1 MYRKVI
7 FSTLFAWMLLF
18 FIESA
23 YSQDS
28 TDSSEV
34 QKYEPV
40 LNFSYLKNTEG
51 IKVLSCDI
59 KVKRN
64 KQFIQIEN
72 AEINFYA
79 GFESEVK
86 LGAAKSNKNG
96 RAIFE
101 IKPEVQ
107 LPMNDTGLVKYT
119 AIYKGESNS
128 ESAKEELMIKDI
140 SIEMTLTEV
149 DSVKTVTLKATKL
162 GKNKEIVPLG
172 DMEVPVLVK
181 RLYSDL
187 PIGKVFLDPATGE
200 GSIEFPLIPG
210 DSVGD
215 ITVIARI
222 DNSEEYGTI
231 EKRSVVKWGTPV
243 VYHYNR
249 IGPAL
254 WSSHAPIWMTITLY
268 IFLAGVWFHLI
279 VVFRKMYKVKKIGKK
294 LNKKEPLQES

>member
-7 FSTLFAWMLLF
+7 FSILFAWTQLF
-18 FIESA
+18 FIGSA
-23 YSQDS
+23 SGQDS
-28 TDSSEV
+28 ADSSEV
-34 QKYEPV
+34 QKYEPI
-40 LNFSYLKNTEG
+40 LNFTYLKNTEG

-59 KVKRN
+59 KVKKN
-64 KQFIQIEN
+64 KQFIPIEN

-79 GFESEVK
+79 GFESEIK
-86 LGAAKSNKNG
+86 LGASKSNKKG

-107 LPMNDTGLVKYT
+107 LPMNDTGMVKYT
-119 AIYKGESNS
+119 VKYTGESNS
-128 ESAKEELMIKDI
+128 ESASEELMIKDI

-149 DSVKTVTLKATKL
+149 DSVRTVTLKATKL
-162 GKNKEIVPLG
+162 GPNREVMPLG
-172 DMEVPVLVK
+172 DMEIPILVK

-200 GSIEFPLIPG
+200 GSIQFPLIPG

-215 ITVIARI
+215 ITVIAQI
-222 DNSEEYGTI
+222 DNSEEYGSV

-268 IFLAGVWFHLI
+268 IFLVGVWYHLI
-279 VVFRKMYKVKKIGKK
+279 LVFRRMYKVKKIGKK
-294 LNKKEPLQES
+294 MNKKEPLQES